1 VPALSNKRPAVGSLA
16 VLWVGWATGSAS
28 AGALP
33 ERVAKTAAACVAA
46 GVCHT
51 LVFGVVD
58 GDKSEVVAFG
68 QLDGGKAA
76 DGDTVYEIGSITKT
90 FTAILANAVLSG
102 RLALDTPVGQR
113 LPDFTI
119 PSRGKEITLGDLAT
133 QHSGLPRLPPDF
145 MPADPEN
152 PHADYDAA
160 KLKKSLADYRLPRDP
175 GAAYEYS
182 NLGFGLLGF
191 ALAQSAYLSY
201 GELVDREILKPL
213 GMTMSGIA
221 LADAMRAH
229 LAPGHDDQGKPAKN
243 WDLDALAGAGAIRS
257 SANDM
262 LRYLRANMGIDSSPL
277 SQAMTL
283 GQQQRADMAKTMR
296 VGLAWITTDRGIV
309 WHNGGTGGY
318 HAFLGFSGDRRLGV
332 VVLSDSTM
340 SIDDL
345 GFATLQADAPLNPV
359 FKEAALPAASLDDY
373 VGTFKLGNNFLL
385 KIFRMKDALYAR
397 ATGQSALPIF
407 PSAPNE
413 FFARVGGISLTFTR
427 DGAGAVTGLTLHQ
440 NGDHAAPK
448 LTAAELP
455 PEPNE
460 IALDAATLGN
470 YAGRYQFEFGRFDVV
485 LNGDHLEARLTG
497 QPAFPIFASGHDAF
511 FYKIVEAELH
521 FERDADHKVVAVVL
535 HQNGRDQ
542 RASRIAAQPD
552 TAPHAT

>member
-1 VPALSNKRPAVGSLA
+1 MPALSNKRLALRSLA
-16 VLWVGWATGSAS
+16 VLSAGLAMVSAS

-33 ERVAKTAAACVAA
+33 ERVAKTAAARIEA
-46 GVCHT
+46 GLCHT
-51 LVFGVVD
+51 LVFGVMD

-90 FTAILANAVLSG
+90 FTATLLANAVLSG
-102 RLALDTPVGQR
+102 RLALDTPVGQL

-119 PSRGKEITLGDLAT
+119 PSRGTKEITLGDIAT

-152 PHADYDAA
+152 PYADYDAA
-160 KLKKSLADYRLPRDP
+160 KLKKSLADYKLPRDP

-191 ALAQSAYLSY
+191 ALAQSAHLSY

-221 LADAMRAH
+221 LTDAMRAH

-277 SQAMTL
+277 SPAMTL
-283 GQQQRADMAKTMR
+283 AQQPRADMAKTMR

-318 HAFLGFSGDRRLGV
+318 HAFIGFSGDRRLGV

-373 VGTFKLGNNFLL
+373 VGTFRLGNNFLL

-397 ATGQSALPIF
+397 ATGQGGFPIF

-413 FFARVGGISLTFTR
+413 FFARIGGISLTFTR

-455 PEPNE
+455 PEPHE
-460 IALDAATLGN
+460 ISLDAATLGD
-470 YAGRYQFEFGRFDVV
+470 YAGRYQFEFGRLDVV
-485 LNGDHLEARLTG
+485 LNGDHLEAQLTG
-497 QPAFPIFASGHDAF
+497 QPAFPIFASGRDAF

-521 FERDADHKVVAVVL
+521 FERDADNKIVAVVL

-542 RASRIAAQPD
+542 RASRITAQP
-552 TAPHAT
+552 